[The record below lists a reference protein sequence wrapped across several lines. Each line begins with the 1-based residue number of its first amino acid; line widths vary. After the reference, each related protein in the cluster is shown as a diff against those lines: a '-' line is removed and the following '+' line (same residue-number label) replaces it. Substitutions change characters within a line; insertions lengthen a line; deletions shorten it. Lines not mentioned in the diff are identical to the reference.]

1 MGFFGATGIFKEL
14 SKAKE
19 MENFDYETL
28 FNQNKQHIIKSFLN
42 YEFNER
48 TKEQFENDL
57 ESALTLLNEYG
68 T

>member
-1 MGFFGATGIFKEL
+1 MDNL
-14 SKAKE
+14 SSSRESIEEKKE
-19 MENFDYETL
+19 MLD
-28 FNQNKQHIIKSFLN
+28 IVKSFLN